1 MLYRKKLNM
10 DEPSNVLDYID
21 SSTERVQKWLCNNRK
36 VEQQS
41 TKERNTPKK
50 MLTVQ
55 LPIRLFNSFKQLLL
69 LQEATR
75 NRKFNKYMIQKQN
88 KEYKF
93 FRVLVL
99 ARGDQKAVCH
109 FCDVCSE

>member
-10 DEPSNVLDYID
+10 DEPSNVLDSSLDYID
-21 SSTERVQKWLCNNRK
+21 SSTERVKKWLCNNRK

-41 TKERNTPKK
+41 TKERNTPKR

-69 LQEATR
+69 IQETAVR
-75 NRKFNKYMIQKQN
+75 LCNILIARPLPGSPYRAFVIQHQYETN
-88 KEYKF
+88 NLLMLLF
-93 FRVLVL
+93 
-99 ARGDQKAVCH
+99 
-109 FCDVCSE
+109 